1 MRRNASARQGQS
13 LVELAVLLPVLTM
26 LMVGSVDVARLF
38 YLNVTV
44 ANSSRVGAEYAM
56 NYNLPTQFR
65 TQCRTEL
72 GGSATESA
80 LTTCSRTKASAAVRT
95 RAVREA
101 GFASLTAATTDGYTA
116 TFNGNWNSAAEYTV
130 QVTGTFWPITPLAGT
145 IIGANPLQLVHTTKL
160 RHTCK
165 PGVSCT
171 YECDADKSNVFK
183 SLGL

>member
-1 MRRNASARQGQS
+1 MRRNAPVRQGQS
-13 LVELAVLLPVLTM
+13 LVELAVLLPVLAM

-44 ANSSRVGAEYAM
+44 ANSSRVGAEYAV
-56 NYNLPTQFR
+56 NYNVPTQFR

-72 GGSATESA
+72 GAGATESA
-80 LTTCSRTKASAAVRT
+80 LTTCSRTKASQAVRL

-101 GFASLTAATTDGYTA
+101 GFASLAAATTDGYTV

-130 QVTGTFWPITPLAGT
+130 EVTGTFRPFTPLAGT
-145 IIGANPLQLVHTTKL
+145 LMGVAPLQLVHKTKL

-165 PGVSCT
+165 PGTSCT
-171 YECDADKSNVFK
+171 YECDTNKLNVCT